1 MTGDF
6 SDPSSGHQ
14 NVVLIDAATLRKA
27 EEMIAS
33 CEQCNPE
40 ATMPFDWILHLITD
54 FGPRITLSTLLEED
68 LLRPEPETDYILQES
83 AKCPHCK
90 REVSEK
96 TVIEAV
102 WFRDLLKQADQ
113 GESEAQVNLAELYA
127 TRQVVPEDQE
137 EAVKWYRK
145 AADQGY
151 SDGQVS
157 LGLWLTIGKSNS
169 QDNAEAI
176 ELFRKAA
183 DQLNVHAM
191 SILAHFYLQGRGV
204 AQDYVQAHMWY
215 NLAASVPS
223 SLFDMDKRKF
233 AEARDELAAKMTP
246 QQVAESERLA
256 REWKPKN
263 PNDSGL

>member
-157 LGLWLTIGKSNS
+157 LGLWLTIGKSNA

-176 ELFRKAA
+176 ELLR
-183 DQLNVHAM
+183 
-191 SILAHFYLQGRGV
+191 
-204 AQDYVQAHMWY
+204 
-215 NLAASVPS
+215 ASVPS